1 MAEMG
6 LAFIGEG
13 DVEYQGRKM
22 SAAQNDELHETL
34 HQ

>member
-1 MAEMG
+1 MAKMG
-6 LAFIGEG
+6 LG